1 MSTPTPTERYAK
13 VIEVSKRVRWEIERD
28 LIRGRRFDYTKTF
41 MPSGL
46 SLVNEMAFLNPD
58 DKRLLSQVQ
67 GRTYA
72 YIFGLVERFIG
83 AKVMDVSRTYAFGD
97 QVALEALVRMTD
109 EELKH
114 QELFRRLEAMMAA
127 DMPAGYV
134 MTAEPNAVAQAVLAA
149 PTWSVLALTLDIEL
163 FTQAHYRASIEPD
176 PHLSE
181 LWKDVFLF
189 HWKEESQ
196 HAILDELEFLREDAR
211 LGAAERNAGVDG
223 LIALVGAVDGILQNQ
238 AKADARYFFDIAG
251 TAFNADQCEQ
261 IRATVLKAYRWQY
274 IVSGVMEP
282 RFQKVLF
289 ALVDQSQAARIHHAL
304 APLTNAVPLQPEVR
318 PADGGLNPCMCR
330 GALVVL
336 RDHRTQPTAGASQR
350 CTSARRPSGSIG
362 LRTMARTPLPG
373 RSAASEMSASPV

>member
-1 MSTPTPTERYAK
+1 MSNSTPTERYAK

-41 MPSGL
+41 MPAGL
-46 SLVNEMAFLNPD
+46 SLVNEMAFLNPA

-211 LGAAERNAGVDG
+211 LGAAERDAGVDG
-223 LIALVGAVDGILQNQ
+223 LIALVGAVDGILQSQ
-238 AKADARYFFDIAG
+238 AKADVRYFFDIAG

-289 ALVDQSQAARIHHAL
+289 ALVDQAQAARIQQAL
-304 APLTNAVPLQPEVR
+304 APLTYAVPQQPER
-318 PADGGLNPCMCR
+318 
-330 GALVVL
+330 
-336 RDHRTQPTAGASQR
+336 
-350 CTSARRPSGSIG
+350 
-362 LRTMARTPLPG
+362 PLPM
-373 RSAASEMSASPV
+373 AA